1 MQTQKVVAV
10 DIAELNPRYDRDQCT
25 AKLAAR
31 IVDTVVG
38 GL

>member
-31 IVDTVVG
+31 IVDAVVG

>member
-10 DIAELNPRYDRDQCT
+10 DIAELNPRYDRNQST
-25 AKLAAR
+25 AVLAAR
-31 IVDTVVG
+31 IVNAVVG